1 MSGPGQNTVDIDA
14 LLDLTEYDNF
24 QSPATSV
31 SPSGT
36 SKATFASP
44 ISAAVAAPAT
54 TTAQSLSGPSHN
66 YDMYRQQTGF
76 VPGAIAN
83 TMAVNQTNN
92 TGYQD
97 FRNIDYLTTF
107 SPEADL
113 FDFNTSPSQATLG
126 ASDMDMDFESQ
137 TETQQFFTVDPSSI
151 EQENAGL
158 PSPPV
163 LPTQNNGRLWPGA
176 HSQAALAK
184 AQQQQRQQQQ
194 IIQQQQQAQRQASQ
208 PKSRGKAPQ
217 PTDPIVEQ
225 KITQLLNSMRAKPS
239 MPESQA
245 TSPMANLPRSKK
257 DEEEMDEDER
267 LLASEEG
274 KKLSSK
280 ERRQLR
286 NKVSA
291 RAFRSRRKEYIT
303 QLETEI
309 ANKVSENGDLR
320 AQNRAL
326 VDENKRL
333 TDLTRM
339 LLSSPSFSNFLD
351 NLSSNPTAVQQ
362 TPQLKVEP
370 QPEQRQVPKDIN
382 PYNAQQSSQHQIG
395 MAMIPEQNMDFSMLT
410 LDGSFNFQPQVFV
423 VDTPELPDAIDAS
436 VLSGKTSNFAEPIFD
451 SEEEKLEVPAIE
463 RPVEK
468 PEVSEPVDAAP
479 IDLEFESDPEFAL
492 FHTETATTTTEQPKE
507 FDSEGLSHV
516 DIFGGVESEK
526 VLARL
531 ELVDAGEE
539 ECIAA
544 LAMARVQRISA
555 SCDAVTSRTLL
566 KVKSHRSTV
575 SLLPS
580 MADVVQPSEPTAP
593 ELYVYTP
600 FTDNFTIRIL
610 TLEPG
615 TGNDPLVGHL
625 GFENLDLSPQYEA
638 ISYCWG
644 TGGRTSEIICDG
656 KPLPLTESIEG
667 ALRRMRHATTQRR
680 LWADQVCI
688 NQDDIAERS
697 QQFNRI
703 WIVQEIGTA
712 APATLYWGDAEI
724 DWEILSSVAG
734 ILNTTYHFLRSRF
747 AVFTPNIRYLYQRFV
762 EPDEAYD
769 VNHNRAAFIY
779 ELHRARHLLSKDPR
793 DHVYAFLGHF
803 SIHTG
808 SSSLA
813 ELVADYS
820 RSIEDIYYDV
830 AVRELSGCE
839 SLLLLSACHAIPV
852 TYKKRIMERGD
863 LPTWVPDWRVVP
875 LHLMGTPVTPH
886 RASGEY
892 RPQLCIDEETR
903 ALHIYGVRLDRIRRP
918 SWIFWNNAFHFRR
931 NNPFR
936 LPIEALWR
944 DICGRNQPFNLRQ
957 RYRNGDSAFFAL
969 VQTLTNA
976 CIGADRSRLYE
987 SIPKEE
993 WLANGAAYLVR
1004 ALDKPGAVSPE
1015 IQELAQMG
1023 DGFKWSHEATL
1034 VTRYRGFAITFGG
1047 WFVVGPDIM
1056 QAGDVVVVLYGGR
1069 TPFLLRRKDDGTWI
1083 LVGECYV
1090 HGMMNG
1096 EVFDLDGVEEEEFV
1110 IV

>member
-1 MSGPGQNTVDIDA
+1 
-14 LLDLTEYDNF
+14 
-24 QSPATSV
+24 
-31 SPSGT
+31 
-36 SKATFASP
+36 
-44 ISAAVAAPAT
+44 
-54 TTAQSLSGPSHN
+54 
-66 YDMYRQQTGF
+66 
-76 VPGAIAN
+76 
-83 TMAVNQTNN
+83 
-92 TGYQD
+92 
-97 FRNIDYLTTF
+97 
-107 SPEADL
+107 
-113 FDFNTSPSQATLG
+113 
-126 ASDMDMDFESQ
+126 
-137 TETQQFFTVDPSSI
+137 
-151 EQENAGL
+151 
-158 PSPPV
+158 
-163 LPTQNNGRLWPGA
+163 
-176 HSQAALAK
+176 
-184 AQQQQRQQQQ
+184 
-194 IIQQQQQAQRQASQ
+194 
-208 PKSRGKAPQ
+208 
-217 PTDPIVEQ
+217 
-225 KITQLLNSMRAKPS
+225 
-239 MPESQA
+239 
-245 TSPMANLPRSKK
+245 
-257 DEEEMDEDER
+257 
-267 LLASEEG
+267 
-274 KKLSSK
+274 
-280 ERRQLR
+280 
-286 NKVSA
+286 
-291 RAFRSRRKEYIT
+291 
-303 QLETEI
+303 
-309 ANKVSENGDLR
+309 
-320 AQNRAL
+320 
-326 VDENKRL
+326 
-333 TDLTRM
+333 
-339 LLSSPSFSNFLD
+339 
-351 NLSSNPTAVQQ
+351 
-362 TPQLKVEP
+362 
-370 QPEQRQVPKDIN
+370 
-382 PYNAQQSSQHQIG
+382 
-395 MAMIPEQNMDFSMLT
+395 
-410 LDGSFNFQPQVFV
+410 
-423 VDTPELPDAIDAS
+423 
-436 VLSGKTSNFAEPIFD
+436 
-451 SEEEKLEVPAIE
+451 
-463 RPVEK
+463 
-468 PEVSEPVDAAP
+468 
-479 IDLEFESDPEFAL
+479 
-492 FHTETATTTTEQPKE
+492 
-507 FDSEGLSHV
+507 
-516 DIFGGVESEK
+516 
-526 VLARL
+526 
-531 ELVDAGEE
+531 
-539 ECIAA
+539 
-544 LAMARVQRISA
+544 
-555 SCDAVTSRTLL
+555 
-566 KVKSHRSTV
+566 
-575 SLLPS
+575 
-580 MADVVQPSEPTAP
+580 MADVVQPSEPSALQT
-593 ELYVYTP
+593 YTYIP
-600 FTDNFTIRIL
+600 FTNNFTIRIL

-625 GFENLDLSPQYEA
+625 GFENLDLNPQYEA

-644 TGGRTSEIICDG
+644 TGGRSSEIICDG

-697 QQFNRI
+697 QQVSLMNAIYKGAKHVLFNRI

-712 APATLYWGDAEI
+712 APATLCWGDAEI

-762 EPDEAYD
+762 EPEEAYD

-820 RSIEDIYYDV
+820 RPIEDIYYDV

-839 SLLLLSACHAIPV
+839 SLLLLSACHAIPA

-863 LPTWVPDWRVVP
+863 VPTWVPDWRVVP

-892 RPQLCIDEETR
+892 RPQLYIDEETR
-903 ALHIYGVRLDRIRRP
+903 VLHIYGVRLDRIRRP

-936 LPIEALWR
+936 LPIEGLWR

-957 RYRNGDSAFFAL
+957 RYRNGESAFFAL

-976 CIGADRSRLYE
+976 CIGADRSRPYE
-987 SIPKEE
+987 SIPKDE

-1015 IQELAQMG
+1015 IQELAQTG

-1096 EVFDLDGVEEEEFV
+1096 EVFDLDGVEEEEFA

>member
-1 MSGPGQNTVDIDA
+1 
-14 LLDLTEYDNF
+14 
-24 QSPATSV
+24 
-31 SPSGT
+31 
-36 SKATFASP
+36 
-44 ISAAVAAPAT
+44 
-54 TTAQSLSGPSHN
+54 
-66 YDMYRQQTGF
+66 
-76 VPGAIAN
+76 
-83 TMAVNQTNN
+83 
-92 TGYQD
+92 
-97 FRNIDYLTTF
+97 
-107 SPEADL
+107 
-113 FDFNTSPSQATLG
+113 
-126 ASDMDMDFESQ
+126 
-137 TETQQFFTVDPSSI
+137 
-151 EQENAGL
+151 
-158 PSPPV
+158 
-163 LPTQNNGRLWPGA
+163 
-176 HSQAALAK
+176 
-184 AQQQQRQQQQ
+184 
-194 IIQQQQQAQRQASQ
+194 
-208 PKSRGKAPQ
+208 
-217 PTDPIVEQ
+217 
-225 KITQLLNSMRAKPS
+225 
-239 MPESQA
+239 
-245 TSPMANLPRSKK
+245 
-257 DEEEMDEDER
+257 
-267 LLASEEG
+267 
-274 KKLSSK
+274 
-280 ERRQLR
+280 
-286 NKVSA
+286 
-291 RAFRSRRKEYIT
+291 
-303 QLETEI
+303 
-309 ANKVSENGDLR
+309 
-320 AQNRAL
+320 
-326 VDENKRL
+326 
-333 TDLTRM
+333 
-339 LLSSPSFSNFLD
+339 
-351 NLSSNPTAVQQ
+351 
-362 TPQLKVEP
+362 
-370 QPEQRQVPKDIN
+370 
-382 PYNAQQSSQHQIG
+382 
-395 MAMIPEQNMDFSMLT
+395 
-410 LDGSFNFQPQVFV
+410 
-423 VDTPELPDAIDAS
+423 
-436 VLSGKTSNFAEPIFD
+436 
-451 SEEEKLEVPAIE
+451 
-463 RPVEK
+463 
-468 PEVSEPVDAAP
+468 
-479 IDLEFESDPEFAL
+479 
-492 FHTETATTTTEQPKE
+492 
-507 FDSEGLSHV
+507 
-516 DIFGGVESEK
+516 
-526 VLARL
+526 
-531 ELVDAGEE
+531 
-539 ECIAA
+539 
-544 LAMARVQRISA
+544 
-555 SCDAVTSRTLL
+555 
-566 KVKSHRSTV
+566 
-575 SLLPS
+575 
-580 MADVVQPSEPTAP
+580 MADGVQPSEPTAP
-593 ELYVYTP
+593 ESYVYTP

-644 TGGRTSEIICDG
+644 TGGRSSEIICDG

-688 NQDDIAERS
+688 NQEDIAERS
-697 QQFNRI
+697 QQVSLMNAIYKGAKHVLFNRI

-762 EPDEAYD
+762 EPEEAYD

-886 RASGEY
+886 KASGEY
-892 RPQLCIDEETR
+892 RPQLYINEETR
-903 ALHIYGVRLDRIRRP
+903 ALHIYGVFLDRIRRP

-957 RYRNGDSAFFAL
+957 RYRNGDTAFFAL

-976 CIGADRSRLYE
+976 CIGADRSRPYE

-1015 IQELAQMG
+1015 IQELAQTG

-1056 QAGDVVVVLYGGR
+1056 QTGDVVVVLYGGR
-1069 TPFLLRRKDDGTWI
+1069 TPFLLRRKDNGAWI

>member
-1 MSGPGQNTVDIDA
+1 MSLKSTSPVRLWSRRA
-14 LLDLTEYDNF
+14 LRKRTHAGDLTIYKETK
-24 QSPATSV
+24 STPSV
-31 SPSGT
+31 EVSRKR
-36 SKATFASP
+36 SKRT
-44 ISAAVAAPAT
+44 
-54 TTAQSLSGPSHN
+54 GPSSFGLHGISHHQ
-66 YDMYRQQTGF
+66 R
-76 VPGAIAN
+76 
-83 TMAVNQTNN
+83 
-92 TGYQD
+92 
-97 FRNIDYLTTF
+97 
-107 SPEADL
+107 S
-113 FDFNTSPSQATLG
+113 TS
-126 ASDMDMDFESQ
+126 
-137 TETQQFFTVDPSSI
+137 
-151 EQENAGL
+151 
-158 PSPPV
+158 
-163 LPTQNNGRLWPGA
+163 
-176 HSQAALAK
+176 H
-184 AQQQQRQQQQ
+184 
-194 IIQQQQQAQRQASQ
+194 
-208 PKSRGKAPQ
+208 
-217 PTDPIVEQ
+217 
-225 KITQLLNSMRAKPS
+225 
-239 MPESQA
+239 
-245 TSPMANLPRSKK
+245 
-257 DEEEMDEDER
+257 
-267 LLASEEG
+267 
-274 KKLSSK
+274 
-280 ERRQLR
+280 
-286 NKVSA
+286 
-291 RAFRSRRKEYIT
+291 
-303 QLETEI
+303 
-309 ANKVSENGDLR
+309 
-320 AQNRAL
+320 
-326 VDENKRL
+326 
-333 TDLTRM
+333 
-339 LLSSPSFSNFLD
+339 
-351 NLSSNPTAVQQ
+351 
-362 TPQLKVEP
+362 
-370 QPEQRQVPKDIN
+370 
-382 PYNAQQSSQHQIG
+382 
-395 MAMIPEQNMDFSMLT
+395 
-410 LDGSFNFQPQVFV
+410 
-423 VDTPELPDAIDAS
+423 
-436 VLSGKTSNFAEPIFD
+436 
-451 SEEEKLEVPAIE
+451 
-463 RPVEK
+463 
-468 PEVSEPVDAAP
+468 
-479 IDLEFESDPEFAL
+479 
-492 FHTETATTTTEQPKE
+492 
-507 FDSEGLSHV
+507 
-516 DIFGGVESEK
+516 
-526 VLARL
+526 
-531 ELVDAGEE
+531 
-539 ECIAA
+539 
-544 LAMARVQRISA
+544 
-555 SCDAVTSRTLL
+555 SRTLL
-566 KVKSHRSTV
+566 RTKSHCSTV
-575 SLLPS
+575 SLLSS
-580 MADVVQPSEPTAP
+580 MAGVVQPSEPTAP
-593 ELYVYTP
+593 ESYAYTP
-600 FTDNFTIRIL
+600 FTNNFTIRIL

-625 GFENLDLSPQYEA
+625 GFENLDLNPQYEA

-644 TGGRTSEIICDG
+644 TGGRSSEIICDG

-697 QQFNRI
+697 QQVSLMNAIYKGAKHVLVWLGEDKVGHGQAAMEMVHYLHRVFNDEELHNEFKRAHSEDLLSQDRKPWVPFSNLSRLPWFNRI

-724 DWEILSSVAG
+724 DWEVLSSVAG

-762 EPDEAYD
+762 EPEEAYD

-886 RASGEY
+886 RSSGEY
-892 RPQLCIDEETR
+892 RPQLCINEETR

-931 NNPFR
+931 NNPLR

-976 CIGADRSRLYE
+976 CIGADRSRPYE

-993 WLANGAAYLVR
+993 WLANGAAYLIR

-1015 IQELAQMG
+1015 IQELAQTG

-1056 QAGDVVVVLYGGR
+1056 QAEDVVVVLYGGR

>member
-1 MSGPGQNTVDIDA
+1 
-14 LLDLTEYDNF
+14 
-24 QSPATSV
+24 
-31 SPSGT
+31 
-36 SKATFASP
+36 
-44 ISAAVAAPAT
+44 
-54 TTAQSLSGPSHN
+54 
-66 YDMYRQQTGF
+66 
-76 VPGAIAN
+76 
-83 TMAVNQTNN
+83 
-92 TGYQD
+92 
-97 FRNIDYLTTF
+97 
-107 SPEADL
+107 
-113 FDFNTSPSQATLG
+113 
-126 ASDMDMDFESQ
+126 
-137 TETQQFFTVDPSSI
+137 
-151 EQENAGL
+151 
-158 PSPPV
+158 
-163 LPTQNNGRLWPGA
+163 
-176 HSQAALAK
+176 
-184 AQQQQRQQQQ
+184 
-194 IIQQQQQAQRQASQ
+194 
-208 PKSRGKAPQ
+208 
-217 PTDPIVEQ
+217 
-225 KITQLLNSMRAKPS
+225 
-239 MPESQA
+239 
-245 TSPMANLPRSKK
+245 
-257 DEEEMDEDER
+257 
-267 LLASEEG
+267 
-274 KKLSSK
+274 
-280 ERRQLR
+280 
-286 NKVSA
+286 
-291 RAFRSRRKEYIT
+291 
-303 QLETEI
+303 
-309 ANKVSENGDLR
+309 
-320 AQNRAL
+320 
-326 VDENKRL
+326 
-333 TDLTRM
+333 
-339 LLSSPSFSNFLD
+339 
-351 NLSSNPTAVQQ
+351 
-362 TPQLKVEP
+362 
-370 QPEQRQVPKDIN
+370 
-382 PYNAQQSSQHQIG
+382 
-395 MAMIPEQNMDFSMLT
+395 
-410 LDGSFNFQPQVFV
+410 
-423 VDTPELPDAIDAS
+423 
-436 VLSGKTSNFAEPIFD
+436 
-451 SEEEKLEVPAIE
+451 
-463 RPVEK
+463 
-468 PEVSEPVDAAP
+468 
-479 IDLEFESDPEFAL
+479 
-492 FHTETATTTTEQPKE
+492 
-507 FDSEGLSHV
+507 
-516 DIFGGVESEK
+516 
-526 VLARL
+526 
-531 ELVDAGEE
+531 
-539 ECIAA
+539 
-544 LAMARVQRISA
+544 
-555 SCDAVTSRTLL
+555 
-566 KVKSHRSTV
+566 
-575 SLLPS
+575 
-580 MADVVQPSEPTAP
+580 MADVVQPSEPSALQT
-593 ELYVYTP
+593 YTYIP
-600 FTDNFTIRIL
+600 FTNNFTIRIL

-625 GFENLDLSPQYEA
+625 GFENLDLNPQYEA

-644 TGGRTSEIICDG
+644 TGGRSSEIMCDG

-697 QQFNRI
+697 QQVSLMNAIYKGAKHVLFNRI

-712 APATLYWGDAEI
+712 APATLCWGDAEI

-762 EPDEAYD
+762 EPEEAYD

-839 SLLLLSACHAIPV
+839 SLLLLSACHAIPA

-863 LPTWVPDWRVVP
+863 VPTWVPDWRVVP

-892 RPQLCIDEETR
+892 RPQLYIDEETR
-903 ALHIYGVRLDRIRRP
+903 VLHIYGVRLDRIRRP

-936 LPIEALWR
+936 LPIEGLWR

-957 RYRNGDSAFFAL
+957 RYRNGESAFFAL

-976 CIGADRSRLYE
+976 CIGADRSRPYE
-987 SIPKEE
+987 SIPKDE

-1015 IQELAQMG
+1015 IQELAQTG

-1056 QAGDVVVVLYGGR
+1056 QAGDMVVVLYGGR

-1096 EVFDLDGVEEEEFV
+1096 EVFDLDGVEEEEFA

>member
-1 MSGPGQNTVDIDA
+1 
-14 LLDLTEYDNF
+14 
-24 QSPATSV
+24 
-31 SPSGT
+31 
-36 SKATFASP
+36 
-44 ISAAVAAPAT
+44 
-54 TTAQSLSGPSHN
+54 
-66 YDMYRQQTGF
+66 
-76 VPGAIAN
+76 
-83 TMAVNQTNN
+83 
-92 TGYQD
+92 
-97 FRNIDYLTTF
+97 
-107 SPEADL
+107 
-113 FDFNTSPSQATLG
+113 
-126 ASDMDMDFESQ
+126 
-137 TETQQFFTVDPSSI
+137 
-151 EQENAGL
+151 
-158 PSPPV
+158 
-163 LPTQNNGRLWPGA
+163 
-176 HSQAALAK
+176 
-184 AQQQQRQQQQ
+184 
-194 IIQQQQQAQRQASQ
+194 
-208 PKSRGKAPQ
+208 
-217 PTDPIVEQ
+217 
-225 KITQLLNSMRAKPS
+225 
-239 MPESQA
+239 
-245 TSPMANLPRSKK
+245 
-257 DEEEMDEDER
+257 
-267 LLASEEG
+267 
-274 KKLSSK
+274 
-280 ERRQLR
+280 
-286 NKVSA
+286 
-291 RAFRSRRKEYIT
+291 
-303 QLETEI
+303 
-309 ANKVSENGDLR
+309 
-320 AQNRAL
+320 
-326 VDENKRL
+326 
-333 TDLTRM
+333 
-339 LLSSPSFSNFLD
+339 
-351 NLSSNPTAVQQ
+351 
-362 TPQLKVEP
+362 
-370 QPEQRQVPKDIN
+370 
-382 PYNAQQSSQHQIG
+382 
-395 MAMIPEQNMDFSMLT
+395 
-410 LDGSFNFQPQVFV
+410 
-423 VDTPELPDAIDAS
+423 
-436 VLSGKTSNFAEPIFD
+436 
-451 SEEEKLEVPAIE
+451 
-463 RPVEK
+463 
-468 PEVSEPVDAAP
+468 
-479 IDLEFESDPEFAL
+479 
-492 FHTETATTTTEQPKE
+492 
-507 FDSEGLSHV
+507 
-516 DIFGGVESEK
+516 
-526 VLARL
+526 
-531 ELVDAGEE
+531 
-539 ECIAA
+539 
-544 LAMARVQRISA
+544 
-555 SCDAVTSRTLL
+555 
-566 KVKSHRSTV
+566 
-575 SLLPS
+575 
-580 MADVVQPSEPTAP
+580 MADVVQPSEPSALQT
-593 ELYVYTP
+593 YTYIP
-600 FTDNFTIRIL
+600 FTNNFTIRIL

-625 GFENLDLSPQYEA
+625 GFENLDLNPQYEA

-644 TGGRTSEIICDG
+644 TGGRSSEIICDG

-697 QQFNRI
+697 QQVSLMNAIYKGAKHVLFNRI

-712 APATLYWGDAEI
+712 APATLCWGDAEI

-762 EPDEAYD
+762 EPEEAYD

-839 SLLLLSACHAIPV
+839 SLLLLSACHAIPA

-863 LPTWVPDWRVVP
+863 VPTWVPDWRVVP

-892 RPQLCIDEETR
+892 RPQLYIDEETR
-903 ALHIYGVRLDRIRRP
+903 VLHIYGVRLDRIRRP

-936 LPIEALWR
+936 LPIEGLWR

-957 RYRNGDSAFFAL
+957 RYRNGESAFFAL

-976 CIGADRSRLYE
+976 CIGADRSRPYE
-987 SIPKEE
+987 SIPKDE

-1015 IQELAQMG
+1015 IQELAQTG

-1096 EVFDLDGVEEEEFV
+1096 EVFDLDGVEEEEFA

>member
-1 MSGPGQNTVDIDA
+1 
-14 LLDLTEYDNF
+14 
-24 QSPATSV
+24 
-31 SPSGT
+31 
-36 SKATFASP
+36 
-44 ISAAVAAPAT
+44 
-54 TTAQSLSGPSHN
+54 
-66 YDMYRQQTGF
+66 
-76 VPGAIAN
+76 
-83 TMAVNQTNN
+83 
-92 TGYQD
+92 
-97 FRNIDYLTTF
+97 
-107 SPEADL
+107 
-113 FDFNTSPSQATLG
+113 
-126 ASDMDMDFESQ
+126 
-137 TETQQFFTVDPSSI
+137 
-151 EQENAGL
+151 
-158 PSPPV
+158 
-163 LPTQNNGRLWPGA
+163 
-176 HSQAALAK
+176 
-184 AQQQQRQQQQ
+184 
-194 IIQQQQQAQRQASQ
+194 
-208 PKSRGKAPQ
+208 
-217 PTDPIVEQ
+217 
-225 KITQLLNSMRAKPS
+225 
-239 MPESQA
+239 
-245 TSPMANLPRSKK
+245 
-257 DEEEMDEDER
+257 
-267 LLASEEG
+267 
-274 KKLSSK
+274 
-280 ERRQLR
+280 
-286 NKVSA
+286 
-291 RAFRSRRKEYIT
+291 
-303 QLETEI
+303 
-309 ANKVSENGDLR
+309 
-320 AQNRAL
+320 
-326 VDENKRL
+326 
-333 TDLTRM
+333 
-339 LLSSPSFSNFLD
+339 
-351 NLSSNPTAVQQ
+351 
-362 TPQLKVEP
+362 
-370 QPEQRQVPKDIN
+370 
-382 PYNAQQSSQHQIG
+382 
-395 MAMIPEQNMDFSMLT
+395 
-410 LDGSFNFQPQVFV
+410 
-423 VDTPELPDAIDAS
+423 
-436 VLSGKTSNFAEPIFD
+436 
-451 SEEEKLEVPAIE
+451 
-463 RPVEK
+463 
-468 PEVSEPVDAAP
+468 
-479 IDLEFESDPEFAL
+479 
-492 FHTETATTTTEQPKE
+492 
-507 FDSEGLSHV
+507 
-516 DIFGGVESEK
+516 
-526 VLARL
+526 
-531 ELVDAGEE
+531 
-539 ECIAA
+539 
-544 LAMARVQRISA
+544 
-555 SCDAVTSRTLL
+555 
-566 KVKSHRSTV
+566 
-575 SLLPS
+575 
-580 MADVVQPSEPTAP
+580 MADGVQPSEPTAP
-593 ELYVYTP
+593 ESYVYTP

-644 TGGRTSEIICDG
+644 TGGRSSEIICDG

-688 NQDDIAERS
+688 NQEDIAERS
-697 QQFNRI
+697 QQVSLMNAIYKGAKHVLVWLGEDKFNRI

-762 EPDEAYD
+762 EPEEAYD

-863 LPTWVPDWRVVP
+863 LPTWVPDWRIVP

-886 RASGEY
+886 KASGEY
-892 RPQLCIDEETR
+892 RPQLYINEETR
-903 ALHIYGVRLDRIRRP
+903 ALHIYGVFLDRIRRP

-957 RYRNGDSAFFAL
+957 RYRNGDTAFFAL

-976 CIGADRSRLYE
+976 CIGADRSRPYE

-1015 IQELAQMG
+1015 IQELAQTG

-1056 QAGDVVVVLYGGR
+1056 QTGDVVVVLYGGR
-1069 TPFLLRRKDDGTWI
+1069 TPFLLRRKDNGAWI